1 MFINL
6 SLLFPSLLLEDEQLW
21 YLKLG
26 KTENFVFKLLPILDS
41 LHEYG
46 KLIFIWYLDITFETE
61 TACIFI

>member
-46 KLIFIWYLDITFETE
+46 KLIFI
-61 TACIFI
+61 